1 MNPRV
6 TEQFQTV
13 FIRVI
18 ETSETAEEQEWAE
31 ETLENK
37 VTENLKI
44 NDKQKNRF
52 KKLAENKEE

>member
-13 FIRVI
+13 FIRVT
-18 ETSETAEEQEWAE
+18 ETSERAEEQEWAE

-52 KKLAENKEE
+52 KKLIVNKAE

>member
-13 FIRVI
+13 FIRVT
-18 ETSETAEEQEWAE
+18 ETSERAEEQEWAE

-44 NDKQKNRF
+44 NDKKTDSS
-52 KKLAENKEE
+52 L